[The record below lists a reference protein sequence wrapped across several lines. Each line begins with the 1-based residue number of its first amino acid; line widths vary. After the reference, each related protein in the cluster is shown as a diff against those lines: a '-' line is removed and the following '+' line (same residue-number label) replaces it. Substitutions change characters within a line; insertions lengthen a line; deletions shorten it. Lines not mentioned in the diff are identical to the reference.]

1 MPDYPEY
8 LPTPGERV
16 LEIGGVIVLA
26 VLLLP
31 LMLVAVAQLA
41 KERGGNGT
49 LQ

>member
-1 MPDYPEY
+1 
-8 LPTPGERV
+8 

-31 LMLVAVAQLA
+31 LMLVAVAQIV
-41 KERGGNGT
+41 KDRGGNGT